1 MGDVDNGGEDRG
13 RVGISVSFPQYCCE
27 PKAALKK

>member
-1 MGDVDNGGEDRG
+1 MGEVMHVWGQDVHQETPAL
-13 RVGISVSFPQYCCE
+13 SSQFCCE